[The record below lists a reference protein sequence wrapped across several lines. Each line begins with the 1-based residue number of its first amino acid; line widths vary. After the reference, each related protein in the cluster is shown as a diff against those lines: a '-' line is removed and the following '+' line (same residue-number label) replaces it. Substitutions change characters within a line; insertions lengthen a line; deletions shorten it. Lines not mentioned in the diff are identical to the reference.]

1 MKFLLLAALVPG
13 LYWDQGTD
21 TAGRLKESGI
31 TRLYVPPGS
40 EAAWRAAGFEAVPLT
55 PGAPRCEEAEEP
67 RVELR
72 MDVASATNAPWID
85 ANGWRFERKAGAKW
99 CYRTPAGAAALAAA
113 EAYAYGVDA
122 VIQPAAADLGD
133 FARLLAFL
141 RHIDRPPMAAMANIG
156 VVDDGS
162 DSSGEVLNLLAR
174 RNLLF
179 HVLRTPDPRYEVNVA
194 PKGVEDPHEF
204 AAEVRRKLGDDR
216 RWVRLYGSQVVI
228 ARLTGDGRQA
238 RLHLLNY
245 SQRRVLGLRVRVRG
259 PWKLTGL
266 EVFGTEKAAAD
277 DVVERDGGTEFTV
290 AEMGPYAVA
299 DLERWP

>member
-21 TAGRLKESGI
+21 TAAELKRSGI
-31 TRLYVPPGS
+31 TRLYVPAANA
-40 EAAWRAAGFEAVPLT
+40 AAWRSAGFEAVPFT
-55 PGAPRCEEAEEP
+55 PGAPRCEAAEAP

-85 ANGWRFERKAGAKW
+85 ANGWRFERKAGDKW

-113 EAYAYGVDA
+113 EAYAYGVDG
-122 VIQPAAADLGD
+122 VIQPAPTDLGD
-133 FARLLAFL
+133 FARMVAFL
-141 RHIDRPPMAAMANIG
+141 RRIDRPPMEAMANIG

-179 HVLRTPDPRYEVNVA
+179 RVVRSPDPKYEVNVE
-194 PKGVEDPHEF
+194 PREVEDPHEF
-204 AAEVRRKLGDDR
+204 AAEVRRKLGDER

-228 ARLTGDGRQA
+228 ARLTGDGRRA
-238 RLHLLNY
+238 RLHVLNY
-245 SQRRVLGLRVRVRG
+245 SHRQVLGLRVRVRG
-259 PWKLTGL
+259 SWRLAAL
-266 EVFGTEKAAAD
+266 EVFGKEKAAAA

-299 DLERWP
+299 DLER